1 MFQSSS
7 SSVLTTDL
15 VSSSSVANPLTVD
28 PLTTTNPGVSLSS
41 FASSDVRATSTVA
54 RDNSAARFDVRY
66 LQETI
71 DHHTM
76 AIEMAELAVDRAVN
90 EDLRLLAQGIVDTQT
105 EERSQMQTWLRDWY
119 GFNYSPDLNFGEE
132 RMIREMSRMEGDE
145 FEINFMRQMTMH
157 HEAGI
162 SDAVPC
168 TERAGHVELKDLCSN
183 IALTQE
189 REAEQMREWL
199 RDRYQTSVD
208 MTMPAMGGLENYN
221 DSSIPNSSF
230 ENGDFTGWSTVGK
243 AEIQPLDYG
252 VFPTDGIFQAL
263 LTTERETASPSELA
277 SFLSLDSNVL
287 ADFGDGN
294 IEKGSAIK
302 LTFDAK
308 AGDTLSFDWNFL
320 TNELDSTLVDP
331 SKDFLFVTLEPLG
344 LTAADPSSASD
355 SSRTMFSNETGYQT
369 FSAGITKSGTY
380 TLGIGVVNV
389 GDPLF
394 DSAVLLDNFNLV
406 SA

>member
-1 MFQSSS
+1 MFQSRSP
-7 SSVLTTDL
+7 LTTDL
-15 VSSSSVANPLTVD
+15 ISTSSLMVS
-28 PLTTTNPGVSLSS
+28 PLTTDSLTTLDSGLRLPS
-41 FASSDVRATSTVA
+41 FASSGIRAASTVA
-54 RDNSAARFDVRY
+54 PNDSAARFDVRY

-76 AIEMAELAVDRAVN
+76 AIEMAELAVDRVVN
-90 EDLRLLAQGIVDTQT
+90 DDLRSLAQGIIDTQT
-105 EERSQMQTWLRDWY
+105 QERSQMQTWLRDWY
-119 GFNYSPDLNFGEE
+119 GLNYSPDLNFGEE
-132 RMIREMSRMEGDE
+132 RMIREMSLMEGGE

-157 HEAGI
+157 HQAGI

-168 TERAGHVELKDLCSN
+168 IERAGHAELKDLCSN
-183 IALTQE
+183 IASTQE
-189 REAEQMREWL
+189 REAGQMQQWL
-199 RDRYQTSVD
+199 SDRYQTSVD
-208 MTMPAMGGLENYN
+208 MMMPAMGGLKNYN
-221 DSSIPNSSF
+221 NSSIPNGSF

-277 SFLSLDSNVL
+277 SFLGVDSNVL
-287 ADFGDGN
+287 ANLGDGT
-294 IEKGSAIK
+294 IDEGSAIK

-308 AGDTLSFDWNFL
+308 AGDTVSFDWNFL

-331 SKDFLFVTLEPLG
+331 SKDFLFVTLEPLA
-344 LTAADPSSASD
+344 LTAADPNSATN
-355 SSRTMFSNETGYQT
+355 SSRTMFSNETGYKT

-380 TLGIGVVNV
+380 TLGIGVANV

-394 DSAVLLDNFNLV
+394 DSAVLLDNFKLV

>member
-1 MFQSSS
+1 MFQSRSP
-7 SSVLTTDL
+7 LTTDL
-15 VSSSSVANPLTVD
+15 VSTSSSIVS
-28 PLTTTNPGVSLSS
+28 PLTTDSLTTVDSGLRLPS
-41 FASSDVRATSTVA
+41 LASSDVRAASTVA
-54 RDNSAARFDVRY
+54 PNDSAARFDVRY

-76 AIEMAELAVDRAVN
+76 AIEMAELAVDKAVN
-90 EDLRLLAQGIVDTQT
+90 DDLRSLAQGIVDTQT

-132 RMIREMSRMEGDE
+132 RMIREMSRMEGAE
-145 FEINFMRQMTMH
+145 FEIDFMRQMTMH

-168 TERAGHVELKDLCSN
+168 TERAGHAELKDLCSN
-183 IALTQE
+183 IASTQQSE
-189 REAEQMREWL
+189 SDQMRQWL

-208 MTMPAMGGLENYN
+208 MMMPAMGGLENYN
-221 DSSIPNSSF
+221 DSSIPNGSF

-277 SFLSLDSNVL
+277 SFLGVDSNVL
-287 ADFGDGN
+287 NNLGDGN
-294 IEKGSAIK
+294 IDQGSAIK

-308 AGDTLSFDWNFL
+308 AGDTVSFDWNFL

-331 SKDFLFVTLEPLG
+331 SKDFLFVTLEPLA
-344 LTAADPSSASD
+344 LTAADPNSASN
-355 SSRTMFSNETGYQT
+355 SSRTMFSNETGYET
-369 FSAGITKSGTY
+369 FSAGITQSGTY
-380 TLGIGVVNV
+380 TLGIGVANV

-394 DSAVLLDNFNLV
+394 DSAVLLDNFKLV